1 MTPHP
6 RPPRLVGVD
15 SETLRVWTERGVTAM
30 SPEKAESLRASDATS
45 GLALD
50 ALRTVSPSDDEG
62 YVLGGPSMAGSM
74 HVIGEKGL
82 EKVMVGLTIHIRRED
97 AKGRWLPVRSWVI
110 WGDARALEWNDA
122 RWAEI
127 GDGAYR
133 LEIDAVPPVPF
144 EVRDGRAYLTDGG
157 PLRLGNG

>member
-1 MTPHP
+1 MTF
-6 RPPRLVGVD
+6 
-15 SETLRVWTERGVTAM
+15 
-30 SPEKAESLRASDATS
+30 
-45 GLALD
+45 
-50 ALRTVSPSDDEG
+50 
-62 YVLGGPSMAGSM
+62 
-74 HVIGEKGL
+74 
-82 EKVMVGLTIHIRRED
+82 IHIRRED

-133 LEIDAVPPVPF
+133 LEVDAVPPVPF